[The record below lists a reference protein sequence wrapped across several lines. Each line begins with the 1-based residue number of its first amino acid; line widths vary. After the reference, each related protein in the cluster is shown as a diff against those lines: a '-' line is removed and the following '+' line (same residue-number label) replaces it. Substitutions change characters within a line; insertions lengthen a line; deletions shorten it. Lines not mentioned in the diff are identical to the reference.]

1 MKNVRS
7 DLIFVYSYSSNL
19 ESELSSR
26 LCCDFADLWNFFT
39 DLVLDMYYR

>member
-26 LCCDFADLWNFFT
+26 PCHDFADLWNFFT
-39 DLVLDMYYR
+39 DLVLDMY

>member
-7 DLIFVYSYSSNL
+7 DLIFVYRYSSNL

-26 LCCDFADLWNFFT
+26 LCRGFADLWNSFI
-39 DLVLDMYYR
+39 DLILDMY

>member
-26 LCCDFADLWNFFT
+26 LCCDFVDLWNFFT

>member
-26 LCCDFADLWNFFT
+26 LCCDFADLWKFFT
-39 DLVLDMYYR
+39 DLVLDIY

>member
-26 LCCDFADLWNFFT
+26 PCHDFLDLWNFFT
-39 DLVLDMYYR
+39 DLVLDMY